1 MAVSTILDQ
10 VPSPFYSVVRILIRR
25 SLETKVSGPRASFR
39 FQKPFISLLSLYSI
53 LRTTGCDGWCA
64 APVAC
69 WESGTNIQMK
79 EGKGADPWG
88 TAEKKQVQK
97 PPLLGT
103 TLMIEIAAR
112 DGFLIM
118 MPLAE
123 TSFSMTSYHPLHDDY
138 YRHVFSSYPSLLTM
152 F

>member
-25 SLETKVSGPRASFR
+25 SLETKVSGPRAFNIDWSYCYSNIGQTWSKRKFFGSYSLNQYFYKTKTRNNWEKATKEGKSTSFR

-69 WESGTNIQMK
+69 SAWND
-79 EGKGADPWG
+79 AD
-88 TAEKKQVQK
+88 
-97 PPLLGT
+97 
-103 TLMIEIAAR
+103 
-112 DGFLIM
+112 D
-118 MPLAE
+118 
-123 TSFSMTSYHPLHDDY
+123 
-138 YRHVFSSYPSLLTM
+138 
-152 F
+152 